1 MSKNLQLSELAFVV
15 TASNYD
21 PNLVNPGFLTYSG
34 IVPSEWE
41 LTRQPVISNRAS
53 QLVYSNGVNIIA
65 YPNRIMFVEALTT
78 KNPDAAES
86 PAVINR
92 YTETLRNID
101 YTAVGI
107 NFRSYITCNEHT
119 TEDNQYVS
127 KNFLLQGDWLK
138 SGKAPV
144 KAGISLMYE
153 FSDNNLYLN
162 INEATLQ
169 LPESQQVPVVLFTGN
184 FNYDLEAQSG
194 SEKLERLQKIFT
206 NWHTDLENYQ
216 DVVNKFLFANNNSE
230 KDEDK
235 TSEVELIPAMSK

>member
-21 PNLVNPGFLTYSG
+21 PNLINPGFLTYSG

-41 LTRQPVISNRAS
+41 LTKQPVISNRVS
-53 QLVYSNGVNIIA
+53 QLVYNNGVNIIA

-78 KNPDAAES
+78 KSPEVAES
-86 PAVINR
+86 PSVINR

-119 TEDNQYVS
+119 ISDNQYVS

-138 SGKAPV
+138 SGKSPV

-153 FSDNNLYLN
+153 FEDNSLYLN

-184 FNYDLEAQSG
+184 FNYDLEAESG
-194 SEKLERLQKIFT
+194 SQKLDKLQKIFT
-206 NWHTDLENYQ
+206 NWHTDLENYL
-216 DVVNKFLFANNNSE
+216 DVVNNFLKADANYNEELENE
-230 KDEDK
+230 L
-235 TSEVELIPAMSK
+235 ELIPAIAK